1 MTTRLRSSRDYP
13 QGVDVFAVAL
23 ADPGFHRARLGEGG
37 EVVAHR
43 AAPGRVDVTVRQPIA
58 AGAVPAP
65 IAALLSGALV
75 VTRTEHWTLG
85 AERLDGAVEVVVPR
99 APVRSAGSMTV
110 SSLPA
115 GGCRLELD
123 VAVRVTVPFA
133 GALVE
138 PAVVGGIRVLTAQE
152 HEHISAYLA
161 GAGPSGAGPSGAGPS
176 GVES

>member
-13 QGVDVFAVAL
+13 QGVGVFAAAL
-23 ADPGFHRARLGEGG
+23 ADPAFHRARLGEGG
-37 EVVAHR
+37 ELVSHHAV
-43 AAPGRVDVTVRQPIA
+43 PGRVDVTVRQPVA

-65 IAALLSGALV
+65 IAALLSDALV
-75 VTRTEHWTLG
+75 VTRTEHWTLSDR
-85 AERLDGAVEVVVPR
+85 RLDGEVDVVVPR

-110 SSLPA
+110 SPVPG

-138 PAVVGGIRVLTAQE
+138 PAVVGGIRALTAQE

-161 GAGPSGAGPSGAGPS
+161 RAAGSGGAGGEAP
-176 GVES
+176 